1 MTQSG
6 RLPLGSDA
14 ATGYGAAMTA
24 EELRAQ
30 VAGIQWWHSID
41 LGHGIVTPGRTN
53 LPDKV
58 DYIDLPKDLTGLS
71 VLDVGAWDGLFA
83 FEAER
88 RGARRV
94 LAVDSFCW
102 NGPGWGTK
110 AGFELARRALGSR
123 VEDREIEVV
132 DLSPESVGV
141 FDLVLFLGVLYH
153 LTDPLRALQSIFSVT
168 GSHLILETHVDLPYC
183 PHPAMRFYPNGQL
196 SGDPTSFWGPNPAAV
211 EAMLRWVGFRR
222 VERVARRKVRRPALV
237 GRRHRLDPRHWPRW
251 LRRMEPTM
259 EVFHAWR

>member
-1 MTQSG
+1 VTPDEI
-6 RLPLGSDA
+6 RREVA
-14 ATGYGAAMTA
+14 AI
-24 EELRAQ
+24 R
-30 VAGIQWWHSID
+30 WWHSID

-53 LPDKV
+53 LPDKI
-58 DYIDLPKDLTGLS
+58 DYIGLPRDLTGLN
-71 VLDVGAWDGLFA
+71 VLDVGAWDGLFS

-94 LAVDSFCW
+94 VAVDSFCW

-110 AGFELARRALGSR
+110 AGFDLARRALNSR
-123 VEDREIEVV
+123 VEDREMEVV

-153 LTDPLRALQSIFSVT
+153 LTDPLRALQRVFSVT
-168 GSHLILETHVDLPYC
+168 GERLILETHTDLADC
-183 PHPAMRFYPNGQL
+183 AFPAMRFYPSREL

-222 VERVARRKVRRPALV
+222 VERVARRKVAPPALR
-237 GRRHRLDPRHWPRW
+237 GRQRLDPRRW
-251 LRRMEPTM
+251 VRRLRQIEPTM
-259 EVFHAWR
+259 VVFHAWR

>member
-1 MTQSG
+1 MSAPG
-6 RLPLGSDA
+6 
-14 ATGYGAAMTA
+14 TA
-24 EELRAQ
+24 CSPSRPN
-30 VAGIQWWHSID
+30 D
-41 LGHGIVTPGRTN
+41 
-53 LPDKV
+53 
-58 DYIDLPKDLTGLS
+58 
-71 VLDVGAWDGLFA
+71 
-83 FEAER
+83 
-88 RGARRV
+88 GARGGSSPSIPSVGTDPRRR
-94 LAVDSFCW
+94 DSSSRGGRW
-102 NGPGWGTK
+102 ARGW
-110 AGFELARRALGSR
+110 R
-123 VEDREIEVV
+123 DREIEVV

-168 GSHLILETHVDLPYC
+168 GSHLLLETHVDLPYC

>member
-1 MTQSG
+1 MT
-6 RLPLGSDA
+6 P
-14 ATGYGAAMTA
+14 
-24 EELRAQ
+24 EELRAE
-30 VAGIQWWHSID
+30 VAKIKWWHSID

-58 DYIDLPKDLTGLS
+58 HYIGLPADLTGLS
-71 VLDVGAWDGLFA
+71 VLDVGAWDGFFA

-110 AGFELARRALGSR
+110 AGFDLARRVLRSH
-123 VEDREIEVV
+123 VEEKEIEVV
-132 DLSPESVGV
+132 DLSPETVGV

-168 GSHLILETHVDLPYC
+168 GSHLILETHIDTRAYPY
-183 PHPAMRFYPNGQL
+183 PAMRFYPKAEL
-196 SGDPTSFWGPNPAAV
+196 SGDPTSFWGPNPDAV

-222 VERVARRKVRRPALV
+222 VERGARRKVPRPPLR
-237 GRRHRLDPRHWPRW
+237 GRQRLDPRQW
-251 LRRMEPTM
+251 LRWFRRLEPTM
-259 EVFHAWR
+259 QVFQAWR